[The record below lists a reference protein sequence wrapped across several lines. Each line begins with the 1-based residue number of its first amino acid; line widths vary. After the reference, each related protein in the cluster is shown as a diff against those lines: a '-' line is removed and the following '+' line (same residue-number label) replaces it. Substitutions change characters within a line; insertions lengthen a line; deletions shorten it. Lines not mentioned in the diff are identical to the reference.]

1 MAFSGGVPLPERVER
16 LLARA
21 DAELA
26 AAVQA
31 SDPGDRFVRAHLAAL
46 RSAAAVVALH
56 DGVVSRGRA
65 RPVWELLTRVEPEL
79 AAWSVYFASG
89 ARLRSAVDSGRS
101 VDVPAA
107 RADELLA
114 CAEDFR
120 DEVGLRVD
128 PLAGFAAR
136 ASAASSASARPA
148 AS

>member
-1 MAFSGGVPLPERVER
+1 MSARGDMPVPERVDS

-26 AAVQA
+26 AAVRTA
-31 SDPGDRFVRAHLAAL
+31 DAGERYVHSHLAAL

-56 DGVVSRGRA
+56 DAALGRGRA
-65 RPVWELLTRVEPEL
+65 RPVWELLSRVEPEL

-89 ARLRSAVDSGRS
+89 ARLRSALDAGYADSVS
-101 VDVPAA
+101 WA

-120 DEVGLRVD
+120 DEVGLRID
-128 PLAGFAAR
+128 PAAGFSLPGLR
-136 ASAASSASARPA
+136 GVRSAAS
-148 AS
+148 

>member
-1 MAFSGGVPLPERVER
+1 MTARGGVPVSRRVDD

-26 AAVQA
+26 AAVLA
-31 SDPGDRFVRAHLAAL
+31 ADPGERFVHAHLAAL

-56 DGVVSRGRA
+56 GDAPRGRA
-65 RPVWELLTRVEPEL
+65 RAVWELLTRVEPEL

-89 ARLRSAVDSGRS
+89 ARLRAAVDAGFGD
-101 VDVPAA
+101 DVPPA

-128 PLAGFAAR
+128 PGAGFALSGRGA
-136 ASAASSASARPA
+136 ATAAS
-148 AS
+148 

>member
-1 MAFSGGVPLPERVER
+1 MEVPGHVPTPERVVR

-21 DAELA
+21 DSELA
-26 AAVQA
+26 AAAGA
-31 SDPGDRFVRAHLAAL
+31 SAPAERFAHAHLAAL

-56 DGVVSRGRA
+56 GGTPARGRA

-89 ARLRSAVDSGRS
+89 ARLRARVDAGRDE
-101 VDVPAA
+101 DVSAA

-120 DEVGLRVD
+120 DEVGLRID
-128 PLAGFAAR
+128 PAAGFSLPAAR
-136 ASAASSASARPA
+136 GVATAAS
-148 AS
+148 